1 MNKLPPYTLKRTSTF
16 KAHVK
21 LAKRRG
27 LDLSLLEEIID
38 KLVNRI
44 PLEEKNH
51 DHELTGNY
59 KGFRECHIQPDWLLI
74 YLVDDDVITLTATDT
89 GTHSD
94 LFSKKN
100 KKK

>member
-51 DHELTGNY
+51 DNELT
-59 KGFRECHIQPDWLLI
+59 
-74 YLVDDDVITLTATDT
+74 VITKVL
-89 GTHSD
+89 GNVISSQIG
-94 LFSKKN
+94 F
-100 KKK
+100 

>member
-51 DHELTGNY
+51 DHELT
-59 KGFRECHIQPDWLLI
+59 
-74 YLVDDDVITLTATDT
+74 VITKVL
-89 GTHSD
+89 GNVISSQIG
-94 LFSKKN
+94 F
-100 KKK
+100 

>member
-38 KLVNRI
+38 KLVDRI

-51 DHELTGNY
+51 DNELT
-59 KGFRECHIQPDWLLI
+59 
-74 YLVDDDVITLTATDT
+74 VITKVL
-89 GTHSD
+89 GNVISSQIG
-94 LFSKKN
+94 F
-100 KKK
+100 